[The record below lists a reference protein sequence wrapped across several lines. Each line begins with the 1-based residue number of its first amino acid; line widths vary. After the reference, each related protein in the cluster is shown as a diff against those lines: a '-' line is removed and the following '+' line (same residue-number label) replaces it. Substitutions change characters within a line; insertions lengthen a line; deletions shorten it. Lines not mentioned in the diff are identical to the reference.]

1 MSMKNINVDG
11 SSEQSKQYDP
21 IAKLKQKI
29 LKMEDVLAKTQR
41 SYVRKIKNLGQK
53 FNKQC

>member
-29 LKMEDVLAKTQR
+29 LKMEDVLAKT
-41 SYVRKIKNLGQK
+41 
-53 FNKQC
+53 